1 MAIRISFRKEP
12 SRRSNNLSDGGSVE
26 LFGKSK
32 WWGAP
37 DLPAGSPYPVV
48 PMGDTPEDCEPLTF
62 LCQIRCEDLAE
73 VDAEGLLPH
82 EGMLYFFAAIDYFL
96 GLAGLILMRS
106 ASNILS
112 TFAFYESNNY
122 LEYS

>member
-1 MAIRISFRKEP
+1 MYLCDIKYS
-12 SRRSNNLSDGGSVE
+12 GM
-26 LFGKSK
+26 LFEAHK
-32 WWGAP
+32 
-37 DLPAGSPYPVV
+37 
-48 PMGDTPEDCEPLTF
+48 
-62 LCQIRCEDLAE
+62 
-73 VDAEGLLPH
+73 
-82 EGMLYFFAAIDYFL
+82 GMLYFFAAIDYFL

>member
-1 MAIRISFRKEP
+1 M
-12 SRRSNNLSDGGSVE
+12 
-26 LFGKSK
+26 
-32 WWGAP
+32 
-37 DLPAGSPYPVV
+37 
-48 PMGDTPEDCEPLTF
+48 
-62 LCQIRCEDLAE
+62 
-73 VDAEGLLPH
+73 
-82 EGMLYFFAAIDYFL
+82 YFFAAIDYLL